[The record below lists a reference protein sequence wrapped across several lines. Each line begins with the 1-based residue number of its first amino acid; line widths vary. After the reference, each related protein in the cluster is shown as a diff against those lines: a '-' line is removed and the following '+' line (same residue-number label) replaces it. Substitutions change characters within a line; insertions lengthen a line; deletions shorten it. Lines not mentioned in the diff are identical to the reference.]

1 VSVPSAVHDP
11 AKVIIDMAMTLALG
25 GDCLADL
32 ALLRAEPSRYG
43 RVASDPTL
51 SRTITALAADPTAA
65 LKAQRGP
72 LERPGQGLVAGR
84 CGRLR
89 TMAPPPRNR

>member
-1 VSVPSAVHDP
+1 
-11 AKVIIDMAMTLALG
+11 MTLALG

-32 ALLRAEPSRYG
+32 ALLRAEPSRYR

-72 LERPGQGLVAGR
+72 LERPGQWLRISRGCEPREILLRLERTVSVAR
-84 CGRLR
+84 
-89 TMAPPPRNR
+89 PPDFS